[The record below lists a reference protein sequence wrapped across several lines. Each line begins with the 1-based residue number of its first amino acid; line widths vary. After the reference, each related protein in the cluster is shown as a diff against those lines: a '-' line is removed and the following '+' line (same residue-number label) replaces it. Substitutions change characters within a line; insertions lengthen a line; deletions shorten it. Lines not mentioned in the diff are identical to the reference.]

1 MTADIDNYGDA
12 LHREIDIIIK
22 RMKSEIK
29 ETREKYLSDLNTQEN
44 KIERG
49 MSEIEKNIDHLK
61 ELLDSTNIYL
71 VSCYK
76 SRNAEFRTLPPKLLI
91 SLPSFIPSD
100 INKQLICQQ
109 IGSLSAPY
117 IELIERKYT
126 MKCMTSTISR
136 PQNKKSTLK
145 KKNSRPKLSQR
156 TNTVNPRGVYSAGM
170 HATSVPQNIPE
181 ISTEYDHSV

>member
-1 MTADIDNYGDA
+1 
-12 LHREIDIIIK
+12 
-22 RMKSEIK
+22 
-29 ETREKYLSDLNTQEN
+29 
-44 KIERG
+44 
-49 MSEIEKNIDHLK
+49 MSEIEKNIEHLK

-91 SLPSFIPSD
+91 SLPSFMPSE

-109 IGSLSAPY
+109 IGSLSAPS
-117 IELIERKYT
+117 IELIERKCT